1 MVYLCTTKVSS
12 HLHQAES
19 YSNINVAGCWSL
31 SSSVGKGTDHYVM
44 TTLVTPNKVFL
55 FLLGFFYF
63 ASHFFLPGFLS
74 FDHSSSCVSAPPSY
88 MSPVSHRP
96 SWAWVYCTNLSLCL
110 HSCCLSRV
118 LRIFLYFWVIYL
130 FIYCGF
136 FFFGLAHSEVNNLNS
151 SLIRSDFWKILW
163 VLINLKKTIGVLGSI
178 LKTFTNTS
186 YTQMLNQ
193 LSLCSGF
200 IGTETR
206 QRQRLMAASLL

>member
-1 MVYLCTTKVSS
+1 MKCSCFFWGFFILLLTFFSQVFYLS
-12 HLHQAES
+12 
-19 YSNINVAGCWSL
+19 I
-31 SSSVGKGTDHYVM
+31 
-44 TTLVTPNKVFL
+44 TPAPVFL
-55 FLLGFFYF
+55 LLLLTCHQCLTGLPEPESTVPICLCVSTAVVCPGFFVF
-63 ASHFFLPGFLS
+63 
-74 FDHSSSCVSAPPSY
+74 SC
-88 MSPVSHRP
+88 
-96 SWAWVYCTNLSLCL
+96 
-110 HSCCLSRV
+110 
-118 LRIFLYFWVIYL
+118 IFGLFIYL
-130 FIYCGF
+130 FIVVF